1 MSIERVTA
9 YLRSLRIQKRIS
21 QSELARH
28 MGISVRQISRWETG
42 ESRDVSS
49 EALLRAMI
57 FLDASFEQ
65 IIALMEL
72 PTPEAEPPD
81 VVAGRAPPQS
91 PDSDL
96 VTLLT
101 IIVALHREPAK
112 FAALMAYARSLRD

>member
-9 YLRSLRIQKRIS
+9 YVRSLRIQKRIS

-28 MGISVRQISRWETG
+28 MGLSVRQVSRWETG

-65 IIALMEL
+65 IVALMEL
-72 PTPEAEPPD
+72 PTSVAEPLP
-81 VVAGRAPPQS
+81 VVEGRAISPS

-96 VTLLT
+96 VALLD
-101 IIVALHREPAK
+101 IIVAVHREPAK

>member
-81 VVAGRAPPQS
+81 VVAGRAPSQS

>member
-72 PTPEAEPPD
+72 PTPETESPD